1 MGRITP
7 CLFCEIA
14 NQRVSAAIVYEAEH
28 LLAFLDVCP
37 IRKGHVQ
44 IIPRQHFGFFE
55 ELPAKLASEIVAA
68 GQLIARA
75 QKSLYQVERA
85 AFLFSGGDIAHVHA
99 HVVPMHEKT
108 DITSRQYIAEK
119 SLTFVPAPRATSTE
133 LMTVADELRSAM
145 SQLVENTDT

>member
-1 MGRITP
+1 MGLLMRLTS

-14 NQRVSAAIVYEAEH
+14 NGPVSSAVVFENDNV
-28 LLAFLDVCP
+28 LAFLDVFP

-55 ELPAKLASEIVAA
+55 ELPEKLAGEIVAA

-75 QKSLYQVERA
+75 QKSLYQVERV

-108 DITSRQYIAEK
+108 DITSRQYIAEG
-119 SLTFVPAPRATSTE
+119 SLTFVAAPRAANTE
-133 LMTVADELRSAM
+133 LTTVASELRSATRQ
-145 SQLVENTDT
+145 SGE